1 MSFST
6 AVEANQEVVI

>member
-6 AVEANQEVVI
+6 ASEF

>member
-6 AVEANQEVVI
+6 ASGRPIRT